1 MKEGQMID
9 RIISKLPEAWRGP
22 AELVAAPIAWVPV
35 LQQTLMSF
43 FFDPQPGWMAAL
55 KYVFL
60 LFPVLLGVVAV
71 WCTGLSV
78 YTMPFR
84 SARTRFVSLVLLAW
98 WDAALA
104 VWLYWVGMV
113 RVAGVVLG
121 WALGI
126 SRLALRLIVG
136 LLRDVIGTPFA
147 MSGKLMRS
155 YFNPGV
161 PWLAFVML
169 LAWCVLEAAVF
180 TFTLE
185 PRVTTL
191 VNDLSGTDD
200 GRFTVPILYALVLA
214 LVMASFA
221 CVQALINAV
230 RTRDSRF
237 IAQIIGVE
245 MFTIFFEV
253 MFLYRGVVE
262 VTMPWIAKNNGALVA
277 TAAAGWIGVRG
288 LTWFLFGQY
297 GTPPLLALLARRPL
311 AEPEVPQSFGMR
323 SEPFWRLA
331 MDDFRR
337 DLDWLHIKSDEMLEL
352 LALPVVHLLGAALNF
367 GMILTASRP
376 VFNLPFRSLKE
387 VTESRDMETTMHLE
401 PRKQVGL

>member
-1 MKEGQMID
+1 MMID
-9 RIISKLPEAWRGP
+9 RIIGKLPEAWRGP

-60 LFPVLLGVVAV
+60 LFPVLLAVVAV
-71 WCTGLSV
+71 WSTGLSV
-78 YTMPFR
+78 YTLPFR
-84 SARTRFVSLVLLAW
+84 SSRTRFVSLVLLAW

-113 RVAGVVLG
+113 RVAGVVVG
-121 WALGI
+121 WILGI
-126 SRLALRLIVG
+126 ARLALRLVMGFLRDIVG
-136 LLRDVIGTPFA
+136 TPVA
-147 MSGKLMRS
+147 MSGMLMRS
-155 YFNPGV
+155 YFKPGV
-161 PWLAFVML
+161 PWLAFVVL
-169 LAWCVLEAAVF
+169 LLWSALEAAVF
-180 TFTLE
+180 TYTLE

-191 VNDLSGTDD
+191 INDLSGSDD
-200 GRFTVPILYALVLA
+200 SRFTVPIMYAMILALVL
-214 LVMASFA
+214 ASFA

-230 RTRDSRF
+230 RTKEPRF
-237 IAQIIGVE
+237 IAQIIGIE
-245 MFTIFFEV
+245 LFTIFFEV
-253 MFLYRGVVE
+253 MFLYRGLVE
-262 VTMPWIAKNNGALVA
+262 VTMPWIAKDNGAMVG
-277 TAAAGWIGVRG
+277 AAVAGWFGVRG

-297 GTPPLLALLARRPL
+297 GTPPLLAIVARRPL
-311 AEPEVPQSFGMR
+311 TDVEGAPSSSMR

-367 GMILTASRP
+367 AMILTASRP

-401 PRKQVGL
+401 PRKQVSL

>member
-1 MKEGQMID
+1 MID
-9 RIISKLPEAWRGP
+9 RIIGKLPEAWRGP

-35 LQQTLMSF
+35 LQQTLVSF
-43 FFDPQPGWMAAL
+43 FFDPQPGWMAAI

-60 LFPVLLGVVAV
+60 LFPVLLGVIAV
-71 WCTGLSV
+71 WSTGLSV
-78 YTMPFR
+78 YTLPFR
-84 SARTRFVSLVLLAW
+84 SSRTRFISLVLLAW

-113 RVAGVVLG
+113 RVAGVVVG

-126 SRLALRLIVG
+126 ARLAVRLVMGFLRDIVG
-136 LLRDVIGTPFA
+136 TPVA
-147 MSGKLMRS
+147 MSGMLVRS
-155 YFNPGV
+155 YFKPGV

-169 LAWCVLEAAVF
+169 LLWCIFEAAVF
-180 TFTLE
+180 TYTLE
-185 PRVTTL
+185 PRITTL
-191 VNDLSGTDD
+191 VNDLSGSDD
-200 GRFTVPILYALVLA
+200 ARFTVPILYVMILA

-230 RTRDSRF
+230 RTKDPRF
-237 IAQIIGVE
+237 IAQIIGIE
-245 MFTIFFEV
+245 LFTIFFEV

-262 VTMPWIAKNNGALVA
+262 VTMPWIAKDNGAMVA
-277 TAAAGWIGVRG
+277 TAAVGWFGVRG

-297 GTPPLLALLARRPL
+297 GTPPLLALIARRPL
-311 AEPEVPQSFGMR
+311 TDADAPQASSMR

-367 GMILTASRP
+367 AMILTASRP

-401 PRKQVGL
+401 PRKQVSL

>member
-1 MKEGQMID
+1 MMID
-9 RIISKLPEAWRGP
+9 RIIGKLPEAWRGP

-60 LFPVLLGVVAV
+60 LFPVLLAVVAV
-71 WCTGLSV
+71 WSTGLSV
-78 YTMPFR
+78 YTLPFR
-84 SARTRFVSLVLLAW
+84 SSRTRFVSLVLLAW

-113 RVAGVVLG
+113 RVAGVVVG
-121 WALGI
+121 WILGI
-126 SRLALRLIVG
+126 ARLALRLVMGFLRDIVG
-136 LLRDVIGTPFA
+136 TPVA
-147 MSGKLMRS
+147 MSGMLMRS
-155 YFNPGV
+155 YFKPGV
-161 PWLAFVML
+161 PWLAFVVL
-169 LAWCVLEAAVF
+169 LLWSALEAAVF
-180 TFTLE
+180 TYTLE

-191 VNDLSGTDD
+191 INDLSGSDD
-200 GRFTVPILYALVLA
+200 SRFTVPIMYAMILALVL
-214 LVMASFA
+214 ASFA
-221 CVQALINAV
+221 CVQALVNAV
-230 RTRDSRF
+230 RTKEPRF
-237 IAQIIGVE
+237 IAQIIGIE
-245 MFTIFFEV
+245 LFTIFFEV
-253 MFLYRGVVE
+253 MFLYRGLVE
-262 VTMPWIAKNNGALVA
+262 VTMPWIAKDNGAMVG
-277 TAAAGWIGVRG
+277 AAVAGWFGVRG

-297 GTPPLLALLARRPL
+297 GTPPLLAIVARRPL
-311 AEPEVPQSFGMR
+311 TDVEGTPSSSMR

-367 GMILTASRP
+367 AMILTASRP

-401 PRKQVGL
+401 PRKQVSL

>member
-1 MKEGQMID
+1 MID
-9 RIISKLPEAWRGP
+9 RIIGKLPEAWRGP

-60 LFPVLLGVVAV
+60 LFPVLLAVVAV
-71 WCTGLSV
+71 WSTGLSV
-78 YTMPFR
+78 YTLPFR
-84 SARTRFVSLVLLAW
+84 SSRTRFVSLVLLAW

-113 RVAGVVLG
+113 RVAGVVVG
-121 WALGI
+121 WILGI
-126 SRLALRLIVG
+126 ARLALRLVMGFLRDIVG
-136 LLRDVIGTPFA
+136 TPVA
-147 MSGKLMRS
+147 MSGMLMRS
-155 YFNPGV
+155 YFKPGV
-161 PWLAFVML
+161 PWLAFVVL
-169 LAWCVLEAAVF
+169 LLWSALEAAVF
-180 TFTLE
+180 TYTLE

-191 VNDLSGTDD
+191 INDLSGSDD
-200 GRFTVPILYALVLA
+200 SRFTVPIMYAMILALVL
-214 LVMASFA
+214 ASFA
-221 CVQALINAV
+221 CVQALVNAV
-230 RTRDSRF
+230 RTKEPRF
-237 IAQIIGVE
+237 IAQIIGIE
-245 MFTIFFEV
+245 LFTIFFEV
-253 MFLYRGVVE
+253 MFLYRGLVE
-262 VTMPWIAKNNGALVA
+262 VTMPWIAKDNGAMVG
-277 TAAAGWIGVRG
+277 AAVAGWFGVRG

-297 GTPPLLALLARRPL
+297 GTPPLLAIVARRPL
-311 AEPEVPQSFGMR
+311 TDVEGSPSSSMR

-367 GMILTASRP
+367 AMILTASRP

-401 PRKQVGL
+401 PRKQVSL

>member
-1 MKEGQMID
+1 MMID
-9 RIISKLPEAWRGP
+9 RIIGKLPEAWRGP
-22 AELVAAPIAWVPV
+22 AELLAAPIAWVPV

-60 LFPVLLGVVAV
+60 LFPVLLAVVAV
-71 WCTGLSV
+71 WSTGLSV
-78 YTMPFR
+78 YTLPFR
-84 SARTRFVSLVLLAW
+84 SSRTRFVSLVLLAW

-113 RVAGVVLG
+113 RVAGVVVG
-121 WALGI
+121 WILGI
-126 SRLALRLIVG
+126 ARLALRLVMG
-136 LLRDVIGTPFA
+136 FLRDIAGTPVA
-147 MSGKLMRS
+147 MSGMLMRS
-155 YFNPGV
+155 YFKPGV
-161 PWLAFVML
+161 PWLAFVVL
-169 LAWCVLEAAVF
+169 LLWSALEAAVF
-180 TFTLE
+180 TYTLE

-191 VNDLSGTDD
+191 INDLSGSDD
-200 GRFTVPILYALVLA
+200 SRFTVPIMYAMILALVL
-214 LVMASFA
+214 ASFA
-221 CVQALINAV
+221 CVQALVNAV
-230 RTRDSRF
+230 RTKEPRF
-237 IAQIIGVE
+237 IAQIIGIE
-245 MFTIFFEV
+245 LFTIFFEV
-253 MFLYRGVVE
+253 MFLYRGLVE
-262 VTMPWIAKNNGALVA
+262 VTMPWIAKDNGAMVG
-277 TAAAGWIGVRG
+277 AAVAGWFGVRG

-297 GTPPLLALLARRPL
+297 GTPPLLAIVARQPL
-311 AEPEVPQSFGMR
+311 TDVEGSPSASMR

-367 GMILTASRP
+367 AMILTASRP

-401 PRKQVGL
+401 PRKQVSL

>member
-126 SRLALRLIVG
+126 SRLVLRLIVG
-136 LLRDVIGTPFA
+136 LIRDVIGTPFA

-155 YFNPGV
+155 YFKPGV

-200 GRFTVPILYALVLA
+200 TRFTVPILYALVLA

-311 AEPEVPQSFGMR
+311 AEAEVAQSFGMR

-367 GMILTASRP
+367 AMILTASRP

>member
-1 MKEGQMID
+1 
-9 RIISKLPEAWRGP
+9 
-22 AELVAAPIAWVPV
+22 V
-35 LQQTLMSF
+35 SF
-43 FFDPQPGWMAAL
+43 FFDPQPGWIAAL

-60 LFPVLLGVVAV
+60 LFPVLLGVIAV
-71 WCTGLSV
+71 WSTGLSV
-78 YTMPFR
+78 YTLPFR
-84 SARTRFVSLVLLAW
+84 SSRTRFISLVLLAW

-113 RVAGVVLG
+113 RVAGVVVG

-126 SRLALRLIVG
+126 ARLAVRLVMGFLRDIVG
-136 LLRDVIGTPFA
+136 TPVA
-147 MSGKLMRS
+147 MSGMLVRS
-155 YFNPGV
+155 YFKPGV

-169 LAWCVLEAAVF
+169 LLWCVLEAAVF
-180 TFTLE
+180 TYALE
-185 PRVTTL
+185 PRITTL
-191 VNDLSGTDD
+191 VNDLSGSDD
-200 GRFTVPILYALVLA
+200 ARFTVPILYVMILA

-230 RTRDSRF
+230 RTKDPRF
-237 IAQIIGVE
+237 IAQIIGIE
-245 MFTIFFEV
+245 LFTIFFEV

-262 VTMPWIAKNNGALVA
+262 VTMPWIAKDNGTMVA
-277 TAAAGWIGVRG
+277 TAAVGWFGVRG

-297 GTPPLLALLARRPL
+297 GTPPLLALIARRPL
-311 AEPEVPQSFGMR
+311 TDADAPQASGMR

-367 GMILTASRP
+367 AMILTASRP

-401 PRKQVGL
+401 PRKQVSL

>member
-1 MKEGQMID
+1 MID
-9 RIISKLPEAWRGP
+9 RIIGKLPEAWRGP
-22 AELVAAPIAWVPV
+22 AELLAAPIAWVPV

-55 KYVFL
+55 KYIFL
-60 LFPVLLGVVAV
+60 LFPVLLGVIAV
-71 WCTGLSV
+71 WSTGLSV

-84 SARTRFVSLVLLAW
+84 SGRTRFVSLVLLAW

-113 RVAGVVLG
+113 RVVGVVLG
-121 WALGI
+121 WLLGI
-126 SRLALRLIVG
+126 ARLALRMVTG
-136 LLRDVIGTPFA
+136 LVRDVVGTPVA

-155 YFNPGV
+155 YFKPGV

-169 LAWCVLEAAVF
+169 LSWCVLEAAVF

-185 PRVTTL
+185 PRITTL
-191 VNDLSGTDD
+191 VNDLSGADD
-200 GRFTVPILYALVLA
+200 TRFTVPILYALILA
-214 LVMASFA
+214 LVVASFA
-221 CVQALINAV
+221 CVQALINAF
-230 RTRDSRF
+230 RSQDSRF
-237 IAQIIGVE
+237 ITQIIGVE

-262 VTMPWIAKNNGALVA
+262 VTMPWIANNGAII
-277 TAAAGWIGVRG
+277 AAAAASWLGVRG

-297 GTPPLLALLARRPL
+297 GTPPLLALIARKPL
-311 AEPEVPQSFGMR
+311 TDTEIPESMGMR
-323 SEPFWRLA
+323 SQPFWRLA
-331 MDDFRR
+331 IDDFRR

-367 GMILTASRP
+367 AMILTASRP

-401 PRKQVGL
+401 PRKQVSL

>member
-1 MKEGQMID
+1 MMID
-9 RIISKLPEAWRGP
+9 RIIGKLPEAWRGP

-60 LFPVLLGVVAV
+60 LFPVLLAVVAV
-71 WCTGLSV
+71 WSTGLSV
-78 YTMPFR
+78 YTLPFR
-84 SARTRFVSLVLLAW
+84 SSRTRFVSLVLLAW

-113 RVAGVVLG
+113 RVAGVVVG
-121 WALGI
+121 WILGI
-126 SRLALRLIVG
+126 ARLALRLVMGFLRDIVG
-136 LLRDVIGTPFA
+136 TPVA
-147 MSGKLMRS
+147 MSGMLMRS
-155 YFNPGV
+155 YFKPGV
-161 PWLAFVML
+161 PWLAFVVL
-169 LAWCVLEAAVF
+169 LLWSALEAAVF
-180 TFTLE
+180 TYTLE

-191 VNDLSGTDD
+191 INDLSGSDD
-200 GRFTVPILYALVLA
+200 SRFTVPIMYAMILALVL
-214 LVMASFA
+214 ASFA

-230 RTRDSRF
+230 RTKEPRF
-237 IAQIIGVE
+237 IAQIIGIE
-245 MFTIFFEV
+245 LFTIFFEV
-253 MFLYRGVVE
+253 MFLYRGLVE
-262 VTMPWIAKNNGALVA
+262 VTMPWIAKDNGAMVG
-277 TAAAGWIGVRG
+277 AAVAGWFGVRG

-297 GTPPLLALLARRPL
+297 GTPPLLAIVARRPL
-311 AEPEVPQSFGMR
+311 TDVEGSPSASMR

-367 GMILTASRP
+367 AMILTASRP

-401 PRKQVGL
+401 PRKQVSL

>member
-1 MKEGQMID
+1 MID
-9 RIISKLPEAWRGP
+9 RIIGKLPEAWRGP

-60 LFPVLLGVVAV
+60 LFPVLLGVIAV

-84 SARTRFVSLVLLAW
+84 SARTRFISLVLLAW

-113 RVAGVVLG
+113 RVVGVVLG
-121 WALGI
+121 WLLGI
-126 SRLALRLIVG
+126 ARLALRMVTG
-136 LLRDVIGTPFA
+136 LVRDVVGTPVA

-155 YFNPGV
+155 YFKPGV

-169 LAWCVLEAAVF
+169 LSWCVLEAAVF

-185 PRVTTL
+185 PRITTL
-191 VNDLSGTDD
+191 VNDLSGADD
-200 GRFTVPILYALVLA
+200 TRFTVPILYALILA
-214 LVMASFA
+214 LVVASFA
-221 CVQALINAV
+221 CVQALINAF
-230 RTRDSRF
+230 RSQDSRF
-237 IAQIIGVE
+237 ITQIIGVE

-262 VTMPWIAKNNGALVA
+262 VTMPWIANNGAII
-277 TAAAGWIGVRG
+277 AAAAACWLGVRG

-297 GTPPLLALLARRPL
+297 GTPPLLALIARKPL
-311 AEPEVPQSFGMR
+311 TDTEIPESMGMR
-323 SEPFWRLA
+323 SQPFWRLA
-331 MDDFRR
+331 IDDFRR

-367 GMILTASRP
+367 AMILTASRP

-401 PRKQVGL
+401 PRKQVSL

>member
-1 MKEGQMID
+1 MMID
-9 RIISKLPEAWRGP
+9 RIIGKLPEAWRGP

-55 KYVFL
+55 KYVLL
-60 LFPVLLGVVAV
+60 LFPVLLAVVAV
-71 WCTGLSV
+71 WSTGLSV
-78 YTMPFR
+78 YTLPFR
-84 SARTRFVSLVLLAW
+84 SSRTRFVSLVLLAW

-113 RVAGVVLG
+113 RVAGVVVG
-121 WALGI
+121 WILGI
-126 SRLALRLIVG
+126 ARLALRLVMGFLRDIVG
-136 LLRDVIGTPFA
+136 TPVA
-147 MSGKLMRS
+147 MSGMLMRS
-155 YFNPGV
+155 YFKPGV
-161 PWLAFVML
+161 PWLAFVVL
-169 LAWCVLEAAVF
+169 LLWSALEAAVF
-180 TFTLE
+180 TYTLE

-191 VNDLSGTDD
+191 INDLSGSDD
-200 GRFTVPILYALVLA
+200 SRFTVPIMYAMILALVL
-214 LVMASFA
+214 ASFA
-221 CVQALINAV
+221 CVQALVNAV
-230 RTRDSRF
+230 RTKEPRF
-237 IAQIIGVE
+237 IAQIIGIE
-245 MFTIFFEV
+245 LFTIFFEV
-253 MFLYRGVVE
+253 MFLYRGLVE
-262 VTMPWIAKNNGALVA
+262 VTMPWIAKDNGAMVG
-277 TAAAGWIGVRG
+277 AAVAGWFGVRG

-297 GTPPLLALLARRPL
+297 GTPPLLAIVARRPL
-311 AEPEVPQSFGMR
+311 TDVEGSPSSSMR

-367 GMILTASRP
+367 AMILTASRP

-401 PRKQVGL
+401 PRKQVSL

>member
-1 MKEGQMID
+1 MMID
-9 RIISKLPEAWRGP
+9 RIIGKLPEAWRGP

-71 WCTGLSV
+71 WSTGLSV

-84 SARTRFVSLVLLAW
+84 SSRTRFVSLVLLAW

-113 RVAGVVLG
+113 RVAGVILGWVLG
-121 WALGI
+121 IA
-126 SRLALRLIVG
+126 RLALRLVTGFLRDIVG
-136 LLRDVIGTPFA
+136 TPVA
-147 MSGKLMRS
+147 MSGMLMRG
-155 YFNPGV
+155 YFKPGV
-161 PWLAFVML
+161 PWLAFVVL
-169 LAWCVLEAAVF
+169 LLWSALEAAVF
-180 TFTLE
+180 TYTLE
-185 PRVTTL
+185 PRVTML
-191 VNDLSGTDD
+191 INDLSGSDD
-200 GRFTVPILYALVLA
+200 SRFTVPIMYVMILALVL
-214 LVMASFA
+214 ASFA
-221 CVQALINAV
+221 CVQALVNAL
-230 RTRDSRF
+230 RTKEPRF
-237 IAQIIGVE
+237 IAQIIGIE
-245 MFTIFFEV
+245 LFTIFFEV
-253 MFLYRGVVE
+253 MFLYRGLVE
-262 VTMPWIAKNNGALVA
+262 VTMPWIAKDNGAMVG
-277 TAAAGWIGVRG
+277 AAVAGWLGVRG

-297 GTPPLLALLARRPL
+297 GTPPLVAIVARRPL
-311 AEPEVPQSFGMR
+311 TDVESAPASSMR

-367 GMILTASRP
+367 AMILTASRP

-401 PRKQVGL
+401 PRKQVSL

>member
-1 MKEGQMID
+1 MID
-9 RIISKLPEAWRGP
+9 RIIGKLPEAWRGP

-60 LFPVLLGVVAV
+60 LFPVLLAVVAV
-71 WCTGLSV
+71 WSTGLSV
-78 YTMPFR
+78 YTLPFR
-84 SARTRFVSLVLLAW
+84 SSRTRFVSLVLLAW

-113 RVAGVVLG
+113 RVAGVVVG
-121 WALGI
+121 WILGI
-126 SRLALRLIVG
+126 ARLALRLVMGFLRDIVG
-136 LLRDVIGTPFA
+136 TPVA
-147 MSGKLMRS
+147 MSGMLMRS
-155 YFNPGV
+155 YFKPGV
-161 PWLAFVML
+161 PWLAFVVL
-169 LAWCVLEAAVF
+169 LLWSALEAAVF
-180 TFTLE
+180 TYTLE

-191 VNDLSGTDD
+191 INDLSGSDD
-200 GRFTVPILYALVLA
+200 SRFTVPIMYAMILALVL
-214 LVMASFA
+214 ASFA
-221 CVQALINAV
+221 CVQALVNAV
-230 RTRDSRF
+230 RTKEPRF
-237 IAQIIGVE
+237 IAQIIGIE
-245 MFTIFFEV
+245 LFTIFFEV
-253 MFLYRGVVE
+253 MFLYRGLVE
-262 VTMPWIAKNNGALVA
+262 VTMPWIAKDNGAMVG
-277 TAAAGWIGVRG
+277 AAVAGWFGVRG

-297 GTPPLLALLARRPL
+297 GTPPLLAIVARRPL
-311 AEPEVPQSFGMR
+311 TDVEGSPSASMR

-331 MDDFRR
+331 MEDFRR

-367 GMILTASRP
+367 AMILTASRP

-401 PRKQVGL
+401 PRKQVSL

>member
-1 MKEGQMID
+1 MID
-9 RIISKLPEAWRGP
+9 RIIGKLPEAWRGP

-35 LQQTLMSF
+35 LQQTLVSF

-60 LFPVLLGVVAV
+60 LFPVLLGVIAV
-71 WCTGLSV
+71 WSTGLSV
-78 YTMPFR
+78 YTLPFR
-84 SARTRFVSLVLLAW
+84 SSRTRFISLVLLAW

-113 RVAGVVLG
+113 RVAGVVVG

-126 SRLALRLIVG
+126 ARLAVRLVMGFLRDIVG
-136 LLRDVIGTPFA
+136 TPVA
-147 MSGKLMRS
+147 MSGMLVRS
-155 YFNPGV
+155 YFKPGV

-169 LAWCVLEAAVF
+169 LLWCILEAAVF
-180 TFTLE
+180 TYTLE
-185 PRVTTL
+185 PRITTL
-191 VNDLSGTDD
+191 VNDLSGSDD
-200 GRFTVPILYALVLA
+200 ARFTVPILYVMILA

-230 RTRDSRF
+230 RTKDPRF
-237 IAQIIGVE
+237 IAQIIGIE
-245 MFTIFFEV
+245 LFTIFFEV

-262 VTMPWIAKNNGALVA
+262 VTMPWIAKDNGTMVA
-277 TAAAGWIGVRG
+277 TAAVGWFGVRG

-297 GTPPLLALLARRPL
+297 GTPPLLALIARRPL
-311 AEPEVPQSFGMR
+311 TDADAPQASSMR

-367 GMILTASRP
+367 AMILTASRP

-401 PRKQVGL
+401 PRKQVSL

>member
-1 MKEGQMID
+1 MMID
-9 RIISKLPEAWRGP
+9 RIIGKLPEAWRGP

-60 LFPVLLGVVAV
+60 LFPVLLAVVAV
-71 WCTGLSV
+71 WSTGLSV
-78 YTMPFR
+78 YTLPFR
-84 SARTRFVSLVLLAW
+84 SSRTRFVSLVLLAW

-113 RVAGVVLG
+113 RVAGVVVG
-121 WALGI
+121 WILGI
-126 SRLALRLIVG
+126 ARLALRLVMGFLRDIVG
-136 LLRDVIGTPFA
+136 TPVA
-147 MSGKLMRS
+147 MSGMLMRS
-155 YFNPGV
+155 YFKPGV
-161 PWLAFVML
+161 PWLAFVVL
-169 LAWCVLEAAVF
+169 LLWSALEAAVF
-180 TFTLE
+180 TYTLE

-191 VNDLSGTDD
+191 INDLSGSDD
-200 GRFTVPILYALVLA
+200 SRFTVPIMYAMILALVL
-214 LVMASFA
+214 ASFA
-221 CVQALINAV
+221 CVQALVNAV
-230 RTRDSRF
+230 RTKEPRF
-237 IAQIIGVE
+237 IAQIIGIE
-245 MFTIFFEV
+245 LFTIFFEV
-253 MFLYRGVVE
+253 MFLYRGLVE
-262 VTMPWIAKNNGALVA
+262 VTMPWIAKDNGAMVG
-277 TAAAGWIGVRG
+277 AAVAGWFGVRG

-297 GTPPLLALLARRPL
+297 GTPPLLAIVARRPL
-311 AEPEVPQSFGMR
+311 TDVEGSPSSSMR

-367 GMILTASRP
+367 AMILTASRP

-401 PRKQVGL
+401 PRKQVSL